1 MTTENNH
8 VTAEVLCGDVRRD
21 DNTDEDIL
29 ESSQQYDHLDSSNDD
44 GPSPKKRRSGGGG
57 TRKILSD
64 DDANAVVAKSSAK
77 RGHCSGDDGDEEK
90 EEDDD
95 DNDEAYNFPD
105 ADDLD
110 GDKTPAWLTIPRNVW
125 YRVKSYKTVKSCFGR
140 QMVVKISRPDFPPL
154 ELFATPILA
163 ENLKIHMAS
172 KKPEQS
178 IFVLVKGTK
187 DSKTSEY
194 SYIDFAYKAV

>member
-57 TRKILSD
+57 TRKSGD
-64 DDANAVVAKSSAK
+64 DTNAVVAKSSAK
-77 RGHCSGDDGDEEK
+77 GHCSGDDGEE

-95 DNDEAYNFPD
+95 DDEAYTFPD

-110 GDKTPAWLTIPRNVW
+110 GDKTPTWMTIPRNVW
-125 YRVKSYKTVKSCFGR
+125 YRVKSYKTAKSCYGR

-178 IFVLVKGTK
+178 IFVLVKGMK
-187 DSKTSEY
+187 DSTTSEY

>member
-1 MTTENNH
+1 MTENH
-8 VTAEVLCGDVRRD
+8 VTADDRRD
-21 DNTDEDIL
+21 DNTTDEDIL
-29 ESSQQYDHLDSSNDD
+29 ESSQCDHLLDTNDD
-44 GPSPKKRRSGGGG
+44 GPSPKKRGRRGSGG

-64 DDANAVVAKSSAK
+64 DDTNAVVASGVPSADL
-77 RGHCSGDDGDEEK
+77 GGGECSGEGGEE
-90 EEDDD
+90 DD
-95 DNDEAYNFPD
+95 DNDEAYTFPD

-110 GDKTPAWLTIPRNVW
+110 GDKAPTWMTIPRNVW
-125 YRVKSYKTVKSCFGR
+125 YRIKSYKTVKACYGR
-140 QMVVKISRPDFPPL
+140 QMVVKISRPDFPQL

-172 KKPEQS
+172 KKPDQS

-194 SYIDFAYKAV
+194 SYIDFAYKAM